1 LDIADSTINNISGYF
16 KLVRHTPDAL
26 GWFKSNG
33 KDHGDKY
40 NDMAPVEWKR
50 VMQRG
55 AKAALKRERE
65 EMSASSEESDQPRPK
80 KRKVRR
86 ARARRGPPLLRQ
98 TIKCSPR

>member
-1 LDIADSTINNISGYF
+1 MDIADSTINNISGYF

-50 VMQRG
+50 IMQRG

-65 EMSASSEESDQPRPK
+65 EMSDSSEESDRPRPK
-80 KRKVRR
+80 KSKSAKGKGKKR
-86 ARARRGPPLLRQ
+86 ATSDSLDD
-98 TIKCSPR
+98 